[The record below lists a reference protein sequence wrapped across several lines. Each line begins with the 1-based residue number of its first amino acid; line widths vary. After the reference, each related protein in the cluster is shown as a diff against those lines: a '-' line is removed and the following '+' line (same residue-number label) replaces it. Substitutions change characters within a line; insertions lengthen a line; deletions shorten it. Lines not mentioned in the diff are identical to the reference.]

1 MGRVTGLV
9 RCVNET
15 RIGRPA
21 PRRRVATD
29 GQALAAKRRL
39 KHHYGICEQQLLRY
53 VELARGRPG
62 GAGEALVLLCERRL
76 DTVVRLAGFVPARP
90 LARLAVVHG
99 HVLVN
104 GRKVTRPGY
113 LVRAGDVIAVRPR
126 PHIEALYRP
135 RLAAAEPAPAWL
147 AVEPPRLRATVAR
160 LPTAADVAPVV
171 DVDGVIAFLTR

>member
-1 MGRVTGLV
+1 CRERAWRASAERAFRPVYRTDRRPSRWRGRFTPPRNGPAAEKGRRRGAPVALHRTSRTPWRTPMGRVTGLV

-62 GAGEALVLLCERRL
+62 GAGE
-76 DTVVRLAGFVPARP
+76 
-90 LARLAVVHG
+90 
-99 HVLVN
+99 
-104 GRKVTRPGY
+104 
-113 LVRAGDVIAVRPR
+113 
-126 PHIEALYRP
+126 
-135 RLAAAEPAPAWL
+135 
-147 AVEPPRLRATVAR
+147 
-160 LPTAADVAPVV
+160 
-171 DVDGVIAFLTR
+171 